1 MLVLLGCD
9 KMPRRKPDRVDVTR
23 FELGTKERE
32 LVESLI
38 FGLQIKNIGTPV
50 VALLSDASAMLIV
63 AASLSYIGLNV
74 DVTGLTNSADIVQE
88 IIGTIESTREELT
101 DEIDDPLLSR
111 LGILGRVFKE
121 IGDFQ
126 RNLSLGNFSKDGGN

>member
-1 MLVLLGCD
+1 MALLGWD
-9 KMPRRKPDRVDVTR
+9 KMPRAKPDRVDVIR
-23 FELGTKERE
+23 FELGNKERE
-32 LVESLI
+32 LLESVV
-38 FGLQIKNIGTPV
+38 FGLQVKNIGTPA

-88 IIGTIESTREELT
+88 IIGTIEATRSELT
-101 DEIDDPLLSR
+101 DDIDDPLLSR
-111 LGILGRVFKE
+111 LGILGRIFKE

-126 RNLSLGNFSKDGGN
+126 RNLSLGNFAKD